1 VRVYV
6 AGQRRSSGRTK
17 VGSYLGDHTKTALG
31 SLLNTGSAIGAFA
44 NLLPSGTPLT
54 PVVPSFCQVN
64 RGQLQEVWDL
74 RKLFTTAATVMR
86 RRGQLLTEL
95 HKDLY
100 YTLYERT
107 AEARR
112 KAIREGEIRR
122 LRRSV

>member
-1 VRVYV
+1 MRVYV

-74 RKLFTTAATVMR
+74 RKLFTTAATFMR